1 MKLEEKKDNFLDNIK
16 ELPAWV
22 EIYKLNHW
30 SPTQLN
36 SMICLWAY
44 KYLYL
49 SQEERRD
56 LPGNAKMFTGTCL
69 GEMLKLTFGKFE
81 WKYIKGKGLSKESI
95 PAQRKIFETVLED
108 FNTYKPVDEEDKKF
122 YEISRAGL
130 AKSYQTLK
138 DAMKEIA
145 LTGDT
150 ECERSIAL
158 TLKNAVLPVTGR
170 IDIENEN
177 AFVEFKTKHRKK
189 NRPKKDGTSTYSLP
203 NINKGYM
210 GWQDH
215 ILQVATYYFA
225 CEEKKKPHL
234 LVMNEEK
241 YNIFTPDNC
250 DDLKPENLK
259 LHVAKMDRIAQEREQ
274 IMARHAGKTTWV
286 EEISPDFTHF
296 FWKNMGEH
304 LDIAKKLWKL
314 N

>member
-1 MKLEEKKDNFLDNIK
+1 
-16 ELPAWV
+16 
-22 EIYKLNHW
+22 
-30 SPTQLN
+30 
-36 SMICLWAY
+36 
-44 KYLYL
+44 
-49 SQEERRD
+49 
-56 LPGNAKMFTGTCL
+56 
-69 GEMLKLTFGKFE
+69 
-81 WKYIKGKGLSKESI
+81 
-95 PAQRKIFETVLED
+95 
-108 FNTYKPVDEEDKKF
+108 
-122 YEISRAGL
+122 
-130 AKSYQTLK
+130 
-138 DAMKEIA
+138 
-145 LTGDT
+145 
-150 ECERSIAL
+150 
-158 TLKNAVLPVTGR
+158 
-170 IDIENEN
+170 
-177 AFVEFKTKHRKK
+177 
-189 NRPKKDGTSTYSLP
+189 
-203 NINKGYM
+203 M

-304 LDIAKKLWKL
+304 LDIAKKHWKL